1 MLENKSFLCK
11 NKPQQVEDLLEG
23 EKQTR
28 DRNPSGALGSL
39 WAETEFR
46 HPQRSREER
55 GSKNLPASEEARLSK
70 SIKKGCEDVKER
82 VHLQSRL
89 ITRMP
94 LILRRW
100 TPWRRSRR

>member
-23 EKQTR
+23 EEQTR

-46 HPQRSREER
+46 RLQGSREER
-55 GSKNLPASEEARLSK
+55 GSRNLPTSEEARLSK
-70 SIKKGCEDVKER
+70 SIKKGCEGVKEG

-94 LILRRW
+94 LILRRG